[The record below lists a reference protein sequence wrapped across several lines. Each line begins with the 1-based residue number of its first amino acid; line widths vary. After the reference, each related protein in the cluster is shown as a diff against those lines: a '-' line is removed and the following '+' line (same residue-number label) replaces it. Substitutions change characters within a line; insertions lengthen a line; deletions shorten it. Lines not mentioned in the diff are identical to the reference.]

1 MMPLH
6 PSDCGCLIIM
16 LILFFTLLKPQD
28 EIPKRTELTIL
39 DHVSPRHLS
48 GVEAY
53 QSIIDLIL
61 GIMRENLPRH
71 MEQSSTNPLTT
82 SPQ

>member
-1 MMPLH
+1 MLRLRSPLL
-6 PSDCGCLIIM
+6 D
-16 LILFFTLLKPQD
+16 PQV
-28 EIPKRTELTIL
+28 EIHERTELTIL

-53 QSIIDLIL
+53 QSMIDLIL

-71 MEQSSTNPLTT
+71 IEQGSTNPLTT